1 MSLLGLEDCH
11 RSPMRTYLLEGRV
24 VLPLLLLSQLETL
37 LPPTLLGAAIDIVEE
52 VLVAFGVWNLS
63 IIENSL

>member
-1 MSLLGLEDCH
+1 
-11 RSPMRTYLLEGRV
+11 MRTYLLEGRV

-37 LPPTLLGAAIDIVEE
+37 LPATLLGAAIDIVEE